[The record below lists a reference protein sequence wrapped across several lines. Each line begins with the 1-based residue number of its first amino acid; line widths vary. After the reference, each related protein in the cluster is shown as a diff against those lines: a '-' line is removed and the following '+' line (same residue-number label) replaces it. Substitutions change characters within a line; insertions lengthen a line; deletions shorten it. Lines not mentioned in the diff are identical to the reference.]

1 MRICKVM
8 RGLQH
13 DHPRADALWCWCN
26 NEGNLTLPETAFRRK
41 MIVTPC
47 FTKQL
52 NNFGGFQTVFETFGI
67 AFARLP
73 DPWLRASIFT
83 PYFIRKVSWVIGKSF
98 LKAFLRSFKWHVHYI
113 FATVGRIAFIFMNY
127 SGQRVQDIL
136 FSCIVSALIPH
147 TTHILLPQV
156 SLVIFLQCILS
167 QETKK
172 FHQ

>member
-98 LKAFLRSFKWHVHYI
+98 LKAFLRSFKTDVQNI
-113 FATVGRIAFIFMNY
+113 VVTSGSIAFIFINY
-127 SGQRVQDIL
+127 DRQWVQDIFVFL
-136 FSCIVSALIPH
+136 HCFCCDS
-147 TTHILLPQV
+147 TH
-156 SLVIFLQCILS
+156 
-167 QETKK
+167 
-172 FHQ
+172 